1 MKKAW
6 DSFKSFASG
15 LILVFIIGA
24 IGFVIGRYT
33 FNSQSSKEVVSDN
46 KVNDLKLPGEIKK
59 ETVTVFEVESILEEL
74 SEFSTYE
81 CDYTVTYG
89 KDTSR
94 YILKDHKIPGTTN
107 NVTLT
112 CKGIVKVGYDL
123 NDIHVEVD
131 EDTIH
136 ISIPEKAKVNDN
148 YIIWDSIEY
157 SEKNNILNPIVFSQY
172 KELITEIEQAGLEQ
186 AESKGIYK
194 DAEENFKKVIEGF
207 MARFKD
213 YKIEYN

>member
-33 FNSQSSKEVVSDN
+33 YNSQSSKEVVSDN

-59 ETVTVFEVESILEEL
+59 ETVTVFEVESILKEL

-89 KDTSR
+89 KDTS
-94 YILKDHKIPGTTN
+94 I
-107 NVTLT
+107 
-112 CKGIVKVGYDL
+112 
-123 NDIHVEVD
+123 
-131 EDTIH
+131 
-136 ISIPEKAKVNDN
+136 
-148 YIIWDSIEY
+148 
-157 SEKNNILNPIVFSQY
+157 
-172 KELITEIEQAGLEQ
+172 
-186 AESKGIYK
+186 
-194 DAEENFKKVIEGF
+194 
-207 MARFKD
+207 
-213 YKIEYN
+213 